1 MKIRKCEKCRI
12 YTLKEVCRKCGS
24 AAASPHPLRF
34 SPEDKWGEWRRK
46 AKQKK
51 QGEEE
56 KQAA

>member
-46 AKQKK
+46 AKMK
-51 QGEEE
+51 QE
-56 KQAA
+56 KTDKE